1 MSSNEDDLDL
11 LLSLQDKVPET
22 PPASPSPLDFDGD
35 DDVVPQRERPD
46 MSVFKDAVQDCL
58 LDQPPNP
65 NPNPKPKP
73 YNKSLGDD
81 PQLDK
86 FSGLRIRN
94 QCLTPAELRESV
106 QDIRFVRL
114 PVIKN
119 LVNGDN
125 FSGNWV
131 TVGVLTGKGIQ
142 KTSSNGKSFCIW
154 KIGCL
159 DENTVPIFLFG
170 NAYQRN
176 CQEQA
181 GMVFAFFN
189 CGVRKDAKGNGFSLS
204 IYSPNQ
210 IVKMGTSVD
219 YGVCKAKRADG
230 MACTMAI
237 NKRQGAYC
245 KYHKSKTSEKYSTGR
260 TELKGGNLRS
270 AFRPRDYHK
279 SEGIYLVDP
288 LADKANL
295 KKSKPV
301 KLLSV
306 DSLRKALS
314 NAGKVTTT
322 SHSQGIRFLSE
333 VAGKFDQ
340 NMMKKGPKIPNEHI
354 KHTEKRKSSSV
365 TTGHSTVIRN
375 QQSDIKRVKTEGQ
388 SSVDK
393 TTKNAINM
401 IDLDLVSSDDDF

>member
-58 LDQPPNP
+58 LDQPP

-181 GMVFAFFN
+181 GTVFAFFN
-189 CGVRKDAKGNGFSLS
+189 CGVRKDAKSFIGGSLDPQFGHKLD
-204 IYSPNQ
+204 SP
-210 IVKMGTSVD
+210 
-219 YGVCKAKRADG
+219 
-230 MACTMAI
+230 TMDSYFHGRF
-237 NKRQGAYC
+237 RQVIGDAY
-245 KYHKSKTSEKYSTGR
+245 YAY
-260 TELKGGNLRS
+260 
-270 AFRPRDYHK
+270 
-279 SEGIYLVDP
+279 
-288 LADKANL
+288 
-295 KKSKPV
+295 
-301 KLLSV
+301 
-306 DSLRKALS
+306 
-314 NAGKVTTT
+314 
-322 SHSQGIRFLSE
+322 HSQDEFGF
-333 VAGKFDQ
+333 
-340 NMMKKGPKIPNEHI
+340 
-354 KHTEKRKSSSV
+354 
-365 TTGHSTVIRN
+365 TVR
-375 QQSDIKRVKTEGQ
+375 D
-388 SSVDK
+388 
-393 TTKNAINM
+393 
-401 IDLDLVSSDDDF
+401 